1 MFGMQSSKI
10 QSNAFQLGKTIGK
23 TDHLLCGSFFA
34 TMWSWT
40 LELGKHLLKESLQIF
55 HTHVDVNRQ
64 THYQLD
70 ILDFA

>member
-1 MFGMQSSKI
+1 MFGMQSSRI

-23 TDHLLCGSFFA
+23 TDHLLCGSF
-34 TMWSWT
+34 SQPCGVGT